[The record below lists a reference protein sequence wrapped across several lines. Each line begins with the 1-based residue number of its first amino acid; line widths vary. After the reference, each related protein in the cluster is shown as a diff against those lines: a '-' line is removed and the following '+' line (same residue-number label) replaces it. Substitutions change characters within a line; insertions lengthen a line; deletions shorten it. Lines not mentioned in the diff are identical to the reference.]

1 MYVHFILY
9 HCIIT
14 KMSSWSHEPVTFM
27 VSSFQFEIETE
38 GGKLG
43 TTVLAEGNVGSGG
56 ASSEI
61 VSDGLK
67 KF

>member
-1 MYVHFILY
+1 
-9 HCIIT
+9 
-14 KMSSWSHEPVTFM
+14 M

-67 KF
+67 NF